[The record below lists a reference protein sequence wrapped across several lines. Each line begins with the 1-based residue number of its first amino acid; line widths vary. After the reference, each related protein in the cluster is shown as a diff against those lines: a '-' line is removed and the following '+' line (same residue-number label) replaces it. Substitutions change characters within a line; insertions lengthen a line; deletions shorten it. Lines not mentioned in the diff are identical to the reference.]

1 MKIALVSDS
10 HDNLYFI
17 RKFLEDVKKRNVDLI
32 IHLGDIISPFSAREF
47 LKAEKKIISIFGNN
61 DGEIKGLS
69 NLLDIKKFPREIEID
84 GKKII
89 LYHDPNFEEEN
100 LKDFD
105 FLFYG
110 HTHKKYYIKKGKTI
124 IINPGELCGYLTSLS
139 TYVTLD
145 LENPAP
151 NFHTLS

>member
-10 HDNLYFI
+10 HDNLSYI

-32 IHLGDIISPFSAREF
+32 IHLGDIISPFSGREF
-47 LKAEKKIISIFGNN
+47 LKAGKKIISIFGNN

-69 NLLDIKKFPREIEID
+69 SLLDIKPFPRELKID

-89 LYHDPNFEEEN
+89 LYHDPLFEEEKLEN
-100 LKDFD
+100 FD

-110 HTHKKYYIKKGKTI
+110 HTHKKYYIKKGDTT

-145 LENPAP
+145 LSNPVP
-151 NFHTLS
+151 HFHNL

>member
-10 HDNLYFI
+10 HDNLDKI
-17 RKFLEDVKKRNVDLI
+17 KKFVKDVKERQVDLI

-47 LKAEKKIISIFGNN
+47 LKAEKKIISVFGNN

-69 NLLDIKKFPREIEID
+69 DLLDIKPFPRELEID
-84 GKKII
+84 GKKIV
-89 LYHDPNFEEEN
+89 LYHDPLFDEN
-100 LKDFD
+100 KTEPWD

-110 HTHKKYYIKKGKTI
+110 HTHKKYYIKKGKTT

-145 LENPAP
+145 LSNPVP
-151 NFHTLS
+151 HFHNL

>member
-10 HDNLYFI
+10 HDNLNFI
-17 RKFLEDVKKRNVDLI
+17 RKFVSDVKNKKIELI
-32 IHLGDIISPFSAREF
+32 IHLGDIISPFSAGEF
-47 LKAEKKIISIFGNN
+47 LKAEKKIIAIFGNN

-69 NLLDIKKFPREIEID
+69 SMLDIKPFPREIEIN
-84 GKKII
+84 GKKIV
-89 LYHDPNFEEEN
+89 LYHDPLFNEEN
-100 LKDFD
+100 LWDFD

-110 HTHKKYYIKKGKTI
+110 HTHKKYFIKRGKTL

-145 LENPAP
+145 LENPVP
-151 NFHTLS
+151 HFHTL

>member
-17 RKFLEDVKKRNVDLI
+17 KKFLKDVEKRNIDLI

-47 LKAEKKIISIFGNN
+47 LKAEKKIIAIYGNN
-61 DGEIKGLS
+61 DGELKGLS
-69 NLLDIKKFPREIEID
+69 SLLDITNSPREVKID
-84 GKKII
+84 GKVLI
-89 LYHDPNFEEEN
+89 LCHDPILNEDEISN
-100 LKDFD
+100 ID

-110 HTHKKYYIKKGKTI
+110 HTHKKYYSKKGNI
-124 IINPGELCGYLTSLS
+124 MIINPGELCGYLTSLS

-145 LENPAP
+145 LENPIP
-151 NFHTLS
+151 HFHNL

>member
-10 HDNLYFI
+10 HDNLDKI
-17 RKFLEDVKKRNVDLI
+17 KKFVKDVKERQVDLI

-47 LKAEKKIISIFGNN
+47 LKTGKKIISIYGNN

-69 NLLDIKKFPREIEID
+69 DLLDIKPFPREIEIE
-84 GKKII
+84 GKKIL
-89 LYHDPNFEEEN
+89 LYHDPLFDEDK
-100 LKDFD
+100 LDAWD

-110 HTHKKYYIKKGKTI
+110 HTHKKYFVKKGKTL

-145 LENPAP
+145 LKNPIP
-151 NFHTLS
+151 NFHTL

>member
-1 MKIALVSDS
+1 MKLALVSDS

-17 RKFLEDVKKRNVDLI
+17 KKFLGDIKKREVDII

-47 LKAEKKIISIFGNN
+47 LKAGKNIISVFGNN

-69 NLLDIKKFPREIEID
+69 SLLDIKPFPREIELD
-84 GKKII
+84 GKKIV
-89 LYHDPNFEEEN
+89 LYHDPNFNEEN
-100 LKDFD
+100 LGDID

-124 IINPGELCGYLTSLS
+124 ILNPGELCGYLTSLS

-145 LENPAP
+145 LKNPIP
-151 NFHTLS
+151 HFHTL

>member
-10 HDNLYFI
+10 HDNLTLIKRFV
-17 RKFLEDVKKRNVDLI
+17 EDVKGRGVDLI

-47 LKAEKKIISIFGNN
+47 LRAEKKIISVFGNN

-69 NLLDIKKFPREIEID
+69 NLLDIKPFPRELEIG
-84 GKKII
+84 GKKIL
-89 LYHDPNFEEEN
+89 LYHDPLFDEN
-100 LKDFD
+100 KVEPWDFI
-105 FLFYG
+105 FYG
-110 HTHKKYYIKKGKTI
+110 HTHKKYFIKRGKTL

-145 LENPAP
+145 LKNPVP
-151 NFHTLS
+151 HFHNL